1 MVGDRTVDVI
11 LGAVPE
17 QVVLRALPA
26 GNVLR
31 PRPGHRRR
39 RKQADSAQARC
50 TLHFHGVTA
59 EDVAAI
65 VSRVGHED
73 S

>member
-1 MVGDRTVDVI
+1 VLVPGDSCIAGR
-11 LGAVPE
+11 PE
-17 QVVLRALPA
+17 V
-26 GNVLR
+26 
-31 PRPGHRRR
+31 H
-39 RKQADSAQARC
+39 
-50 TLHFHGVTA
+50 LHFHGVTA